1 MVVKFKRTYE
11 PKRAGGVN
19 LRESVWERVELTAM
33 VENISL
39 SQVMDTVLGEHLM
52 AAADLR
58 NLLPNEE
65 KLEVGAAVF
74 APDDQGEPVT
84 NEPHPKS
91 DPAKPVGGAAD
102 VA

>member
-1 MVVKFKRTYE
+1 MAVKFKRYYE

-39 SQVMDTVLGEHLM
+39 SQVMDTILGEHLL
-52 AAADLR
+52 AADDLR
-58 NLLPNEE
+58 NLLPDSE
-65 KLEVGAAVF
+65 KIVGGIGF
-74 APDDQGEPVT
+74 APDPQGEPVT
-84 NEPHPKS
+84 DDQSSDPHPT
-91 DPAKPVGGAAD
+91 KPDGGAAD